1 MGANFGGS
9 KSGYQSQEQPVL
21 SPDWENLSVL
31 GKNATPQNHNK
42 RNNNPT
48 SKILIERE
56 SNFKGKLMDCL
67 PTREK

>member
-56 SNFKGKLMDCL
+56 HF
-67 PTREK
+67 

>member
-56 SNFKGKLMDCL
+56 
-67 PTREK
+67 